1 MRRMPSPPAFSQ
13 RFKIVF
19 QHFHGELRI
28 AGMTPAIAVDAAEQ
42 LLTVV
47 IDPD

>member
-1 MRRMPSPPAFSQ
+1 MPSPDALSQ

-28 AGMTPAIAVDAAEQ
+28 AGMTPAIAVDAADQ

-47 IDPD
+47 IDPN